1 MAISNH
7 IKPIFVFLSSL
18 PIKTTISDQ
27 LREREREFL
36 VAAIVLGEQRTK
48 LVSVLR
54 GLSEARSCIGIKSKE
69 DHW

>member
-1 MAISNH
+1 
-7 IKPIFVFLSSL
+7 L